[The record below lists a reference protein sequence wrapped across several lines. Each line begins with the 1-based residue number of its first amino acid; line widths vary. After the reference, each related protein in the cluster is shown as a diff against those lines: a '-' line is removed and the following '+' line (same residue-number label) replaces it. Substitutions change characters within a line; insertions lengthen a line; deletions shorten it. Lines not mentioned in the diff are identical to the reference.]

1 MGSAGYDGPSDRKTQ
16 SSLYEMS
23 KQTSGKDWP
32 RGKKDTKA
40 RSHLGRRGVHLG
52 REAGMVSSRL
62 NEAQSWG
69 MEITCLQAFES
80 QESKGQATLFS
91 LFM

>member
-1 MGSAGYDGPSDRKTQ
+1 MGSAGYDGPNDRKTQ

-23 KQTSGKDWP
+23 EQTSRKDWS
-32 RGKKDTKA
+32 RGKKDTKT

-52 REAGMVSSRL
+52 REEGMVSSRL
-62 NEAQSWG
+62 NKAQSWS

-80 QESKGQATLFS
+80 QESKDQATLFS